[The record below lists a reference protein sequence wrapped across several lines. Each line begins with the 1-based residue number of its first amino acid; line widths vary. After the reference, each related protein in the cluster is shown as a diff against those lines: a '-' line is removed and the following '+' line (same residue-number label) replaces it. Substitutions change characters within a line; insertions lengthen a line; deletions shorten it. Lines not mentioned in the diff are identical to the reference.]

1 MTQGIKLFAI
11 SERQWPRAVRISH
24 YKAQL
29 AAAPNKLAA
38 KHWRRLLA
46 MSGAK

>member
-1 MTQGIKLFAI
+1 MNLKAFAI
-11 SERQWPRAVRISH
+11 SERQWPRSVRVAH
-24 YKAQL
+24 YQAQL

-46 MSGAK
+46 MNGAK